1 MKIAYLGIKGLPS
14 KWGADRV
21 VEALVNNL
29 SAQDKLTVY
38 CSARHVVE
46 TIPQLPNLNF
56 IRIKPFGGKRFQ
68 MVWVDFFS
76 ALHAIFQGDYDII
89 HLHNIEASF
98 ILPLLRIKYPVI
110 STSHGRMT
118 SGNRWGKIS
127 TLLIQLM
134 EIPFVWISNIATSV
148 SKIDSSDLSKKYHRQ
163 VRYIPNGVDENP
175 EVDILKAKRLL
186 LEKGLKDKK
195 FILFSAGRLIPLK
208 GVHILLE
215 AFNAINTDKKLV
227 IIGDFSSSI
236 EYYEQLK
243 TLADNRVVFVPF
255 VSSSATLFGII
266 KLSELF
272 VFPSL
277 QEAMSMTLLE
287 ATSLGVPIICSDI
300 PQNKAVLEDCGYY
313 FHSGDSEDLKEKIE
327 WALQNTIA
335 MKAQA
340 KVAQDHVIKHFSWRE
355 IVKMYELIYIE
366 ALTRQRR
373 NAFRA

>member
-38 CSARHVVE
+38 CSATHVVE

-195 FILFSAGRLIPLK
+195 FILFFAGRLIPLK
-208 GVHILLE
+208 G
-215 AFNAINTDKKLV
+215 
-227 IIGDFSSSI
+227 
-236 EYYEQLK
+236 
-243 TLADNRVVFVPF
+243 VVFVPF

-373 NAFRA
+373 NTFRT